1 LRREE
6 ILTNFKQTIDPKF
19 RASQDKVA
27 ELEATVSDLIEEL
40 STVKNQNNLVSNQL
54 ANYKK
59 SYEDAEGKNSMEVDR
74 LVQEVNILQNEKKEL
89 KKVIE
94 SKDKAIEGNFF
105 NKELNSNPSY
115 RSSK

>member
-1 LRREE
+1 MRANEDYEQVRRSLEEALRREE

-54 ANYKK
+54 ASYKK
-59 SYEDAEGKNSMEVDR
+59 YS
-74 LVQEVNILQNEKKEL
+74 
-89 KKVIE
+89 
-94 SKDKAIEGNFF
+94 
-105 NKELNSNPSY
+105 
-115 RSSK
+115 